1 MASTRP
7 APPLTYRNNEFI
19 GDMAAWQR
27 ENAEDNS
34 EQMDRLKRNL
44 RQARVQ
50 ELTPRQCQ
58 VLAMYFDQGKNM
70 AQIAR
75 ELGLNR
81 STVSRT
87 LVRAKNRLYR
97 CLRYG
102 F

>member
-1 MASTRP
+1 
-7 APPLTYRNNEFI
+7 
-19 GDMAAWQR
+19 
-27 ENAEDNS
+27 
-34 EQMDRLKRNL
+34 MDRLKRNL
-44 RQARVQ
+44 RRARVQ
-50 ELTPRQCQ
+50 ELTPRQRQ